1 MAYRVL
7 EQAYRPGGAYV
18 DDVMHLAFTE
28 ISRAASILSN
38 PKTRKLYDRGYIDEF
53 GKPTKA
59 GLART
64 SRVRTAVFSCGALFA
79 IGLAALAVF
88 TVEPQDRRIGPLEAN
103 DANSVQR
110 ASQVSPP
117 PPVTDQTPKS
127 ASNDKPA
134 PRESD
139 GASAYRPTRETIFRR
154 KQRMGPKIP
163 LVLFL
168 QNAHEHRELLPLL
181 QPRRTHPSKA
191 RTRSRET
198 GELSIRN
205 GDGLLACQ
213 GQGREWCSPTYGSAH
228 RLPLRGQFAP
238 RKRLKQR
245 TAWPVSRTIRPIA
258 PGLARNSGLGRAN
271 GKLLKALAEHD
282 GFPAGYKP
290 VVDAHRRRHTALDEG
305 GRDEMKQP
313 VAALF

>member
-1 MAYRVL
+1 MIS
-7 EQAYRPGGAYV
+7 QRPENQ
-18 DDVMHLAFTE
+18 ME
-28 ISRAASILSN
+28 
-38 PKTRKLYDRGYIDEF
+38 
-53 GKPTKA
+53 
-59 GLART
+59 
-64 SRVRTAVFSCGALFA
+64 
-79 IGLAALAVF
+79 
-88 TVEPQDRRIGPLEAN
+88 RRL
-103 DANSVQR
+103 
-110 ASQVSPP
+110 
-117 PPVTDQTPKS
+117 
-127 ASNDKPA
+127 
-134 PRESD
+134 
-139 GASAYRPTRETIFRR
+139 YRPTRETIFRR

-191 RTRSRET
+191 RRRSRET

-258 PGLARNSGLGRAN
+258 PGLARDVKIRAWA
-271 GKLLKALAEHD
+271 GEWKAAESLCR
-282 GFPAGYKP
+282 A
-290 VVDAHRRRHTALDEG
+290 
-305 GRDEMKQP
+305 
-313 VAALF
+313 